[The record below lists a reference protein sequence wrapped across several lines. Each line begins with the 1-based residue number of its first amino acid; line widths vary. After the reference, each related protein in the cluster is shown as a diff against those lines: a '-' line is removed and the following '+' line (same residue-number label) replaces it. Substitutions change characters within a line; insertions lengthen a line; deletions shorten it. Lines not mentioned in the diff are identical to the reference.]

1 MASSWSNLP
10 WTESRYPDDEHGLR
24 IHRLMDEGF
33 KGVMKFSDCEEGDE
47 DGRCFFG
54 VYFEVDDD
62 FFLIYL
68 SLPRANITRVWDGH
82 STCLLLTRQT
92 RRGLHKRGENCP
104 LSGTA

>member
-47 DGRCFFG
+47 DGRCFLG

-68 SLPRANITRVWDGH
+68 SLPRANITRV
-82 STCLLLTRQT
+82 
-92 RRGLHKRGENCP
+92 
-104 LSGTA
+104 